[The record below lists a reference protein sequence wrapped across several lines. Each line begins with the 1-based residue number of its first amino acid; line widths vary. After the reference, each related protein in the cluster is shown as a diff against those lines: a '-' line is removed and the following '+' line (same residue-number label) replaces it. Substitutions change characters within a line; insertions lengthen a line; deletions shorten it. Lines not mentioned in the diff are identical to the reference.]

1 MSWKSNTSLVTI
13 VVMLLT
19 VTACKVQYGF
29 NLVSLP
35 EDVKTVSVQYF
46 PNNASIVEPTISQ
59 KFTEKLKNK
68 FVTETNLGLVPTNG
82 DFAFSG
88 EIVDYVVAPVSV
100 QSGTTTASLNRL
112 SISIKAKF
120 VCEKHPELGFDQVF
134 TNFTDFDATKDITEV
149 ESALIDEITDMTVQ
163 DIFNKSAVNW

>member
-1 MSWKSNTSLVTI
+1 MSWKNSKTLVI
-13 VVMLLT
+13 MGAMLLST
-19 VTACKVQYGF
+19 VACKVKYGF

-46 PNNASIVEPTISQ
+46 QNNASIVEPTLSQ
-59 KFTEKLKNK
+59 IFTEKLKNK
-68 FVTETNLGLVPTNG
+68 FVTETNLGLVPNKG

-88 EIVDYVVAPVSV
+88 EVVDYVVAPVSV

-112 SISIKAKF
+112 TISIRAKF
-120 VCEKHPELGFDQVF
+120 ECEKHPELAFDKVF
-134 TNFTDFDATKDITEV
+134 TNFTDFDASKDLSSV
-149 ESALIDEITDMTVQ
+149 EATLIDQITDMSVQ